1 MAIMATN
8 SPAAAKRPAPP
19 RAHAVYT
26 IAIIGFIYTLHL
38 VIPMYSNSSFL
49 ELFASERTVGLIY
62 MAGAA
67 VTVLGFLIAPPIIRR
82 LGNYR
87 TALWLVIAQAVLFYG
102 LMTASS
108 PAVIAACFI
117 LQTAVI
123 ALIGLCLDIFLEV
136 YTDSHSVGAVRGLY
150 TATLNASWVVA
161 PLIGTMLINGT
172 NNYRNTYAAAL
183 AMLLPLAYLI
193 YHNFPKFKD
202 PTYDHLSPVQL
213 ARHISRNRDWVKLFS
228 ANTILQTFYA
238 WMTVY
243 TPIYLHQTV
252 GLGWE
257 DIGIILVIM
266 LLPFPVIQYPLG
278 RLADNGWGEKKIMS
292 CGFALMGLA
301 TIGLSFITSPS
312 ALVWASGLA
321 LTRVGAAAAEIMMET
336 YFFKTV
342 SPRDSAAL
350 GVFRITRPVSYF
362 TGPLVGII
370 GMLFLPT
377 RWMFTVIGFI
387 SLLALIP
394 ALSIRD
400 AA

>member
-1 MAIMATN
+1 MTTN
-8 SPAAAKRPAPP
+8 HGTAAKNTMPK
-19 RAHAVYT
+19 AHAVYT

-49 ELFASERTVGLIY
+49 ELFADERTVGFIY

-67 VTVLGFLIAPPIIRR
+67 VTIFGFLLAPPFIRR

-87 TALWLVIAQAVLFYG
+87 TALWLIIIQAILFYG
-102 LMTASS
+102 LITASS
-108 PAVIAACFI
+108 PEIIAACFI
-117 LQTAVI
+117 LQTATI

-136 YTDSHSVGAVRGLY
+136 YTDGRSVGTVRGLY

-172 NNYRNTYAAAL
+172 NNYKNTYIAAL
-183 AMLLPLAYLI
+183 AMLLPLLYLI
-193 YHNFPKFKD
+193 YRNFPRFKD
-202 PTYDHLSPVQL
+202 PNYTHLSPHQL
-213 ARHISRNRDWVKLFS
+213 VKHVSNNTNWIKLFS

-243 TPIYLHQTV
+243 TPIYLHQII
-252 GLGWE
+252 GFSWE
-257 DIGIILVIM
+257 EIGIILIVM
-266 LLPFPVIQYPLG
+266 LLPFPLIQYPLG
-278 RLADNGWGEKKIMS
+278 KLADKKYGEKEIMS
-292 CGFALMGLA
+292 VGFALMGLS
-301 TIGLSFITSPS
+301 TVGLAFLTAHNVMIW
-312 ALVWASGLA
+312 ALALA
-321 LTRVGAAAAEIMMET
+321 LTRIGAAAAEIMMET

-370 GMLFLPT
+370 GLLFLSSQ
-377 RWMFTVIGFI
+377 WMFAVVGVI
-387 SLLALIP
+387 SLFALIP
-394 ALSIRD
+394 SMTIRD
-400 AA
+400 TN